1 MNSNASS
8 YFNDSPKI
16 IVVIPCYNSEKYIK
30 HTIRSVQNQNM
41 KNFEIIVINDN
52 SKDNSLNIIESLQ
65 KEDKRIKIL
74 NNNKNMGTLYS
85 RSIGALNS
93 KGEYIFPLDNDDMF
107 SSEDIFEKNI

>member
-93 KGEYIFPLDNDDMF
+93 KGE
-107 SSEDIFEKNI
+107 